1 MVGIQLYF
9 ILCSLYCRKTRMP
22 TSRFQIGDTVMGRWP
37 GSNLYYEV
45 KVLSYD
51 KKTLLY
57 TVIYKDGTE
66 LELKESDITSLTI
79 FKQGVA
85 RSRSRSRS
93 RSPGRPR
100 RSRSRSPARTSRR
113 SSSRTTDV
121 RKEKLKEV
129 LEVRLTPVP
138 MTHENNSN
146 SKHEKKEEN
155 NTANTASTITEEK
168 TETESENQAGG
179 RYNLRRRK
187 DQGDVKTVELE
198 QKTETEVL
206 SQTKPPTAIKTTDL
220 EFRGRVGVFFL
231 MFLLPVAVLAS
242 LILCG
247 QKDASLQSFPLE
259 LPSLQ
264 SLWDWQVFGI
274 VLLWLLFQ
282 AVLSLLPVGKLV
294 EGMPLKNGKT
304 LKYRINGFY
313 ALLLTAVAVGVAVYQ
328 EVDLSY
334 IHAHFLQFYT
344 SALLIVTLLSV
355 YLFVRSRWASEDE
368 LAPGGNSGY
377 IIYDFF
383 MGRELNPRIKNFDIK
398 FFCEMRPGLMGWVLI
413 NFAMLQ
419 AEMKHQDLEN
429 PSPAMLLVNIFQLLW
444 VVDGFWHEEKLLTM
458 MDIVYDGF
466 GFMLTFGDL
475 TFVPFTF
482 TCQAYYLVS
491 HPNELS
497 VFWIITLITMNGI
510 GYYIFRKANS
520 QKFAFRKNPSDPAVS
535 HLKTIP
541 TATGKSLI
549 VSGLWGWVRHPNY
562 LGDIIM
568 GLAWSLPCG
577 FNHLIPYFYLIYL
590 FTLLVHRN
598 ARDEHQCRKKYGS
611 AWEEY
616 CKAVPY
622 RIFPGIY

>member
-1 MVGIQLYF
+1 
-9 ILCSLYCRKTRMP
+9 MP
-22 TSRFQIGDTVMGRWP
+22 ATRFQNGDTVMGRWP

-51 KKTLLY
+51 SKTRLY

-66 LELKESDITSLTI
+66 LELKESDITSMAI
-79 FKQGVA
+79 FKQGVT

-121 RKEKLKEV
+121 QVRREKLKEV

-138 MTHENNSN
+138 MKHENNSN

-155 NTANTASTITEEK
+155 NTDNTASTITEQK

-187 DQGDVKTVELE
+187 DQGDGKAVEME
-198 QKTETEVL
+198 KKEETEAL
-206 SQTKPPTAIKTTDL
+206 SQTKTPAAIKTTDL
-220 EFRGRVGVFFL
+220 EFGGRVGVFFL
-231 MFLLPVAVLAS
+231 MFVLPVAVLAL

-259 LPSLQ
+259 LPTLQ
-264 SLWDWQVFGI
+264 SLWDCQVFGI

-334 IHAHFLQFYT
+334 IHAHFLQFCT

-413 NFAMLQ
+413 NFAMLL
-419 AEMKHQDLEN
+419 AEMKVQNLEN

-475 TFVPFTF
+475 AFVPFTF
-482 TCQAYYLVS
+482 TCQAYYLVT
-491 HPNELS
+491 HPTELS
-497 VFWIITLITMNGI
+497 VFWIVTLITMNGV
-510 GYYIFRKANS
+510 GFYIFRKANS

-549 VSGLWGWVRHPNY
+549 VSGLWGFVRHPNY

-590 FTLLVHRN
+590 IALLVHRN
-598 ARDEHQCRKKYGS
+598 ARDERQCRKKYGS

>member
-1 MVGIQLYF
+1 
-9 ILCSLYCRKTRMP
+9 MP
-22 TSRFQIGDTVMGRWP
+22 ATRFQNGDTVMGRWP

-51 KKTLLY
+51 NKNRLY

-66 LELKESDITSLTI
+66 LELKESDITSMAI
-79 FKQGVA
+79 FKQGA
-85 RSRSRSRS
+85 TRSRSRSRS

-121 RKEKLKEV
+121 QVQRDKLKEV
-129 LEVRLTPVP
+129 LEVRLTPMP
-138 MTHENNSN
+138 MKHENNSN
-146 SKHEKKEEN
+146 SKNEKKEEN
-155 NTANTASTITEEK
+155 NTDNTASTIIEK

-187 DQGDVKTVELE
+187 DQGDGKAVEME
-198 QKTETEVL
+198 KKEETEAL
-206 SQTKPPTAIKTTDL
+206 SQTKTPAAIKTTDL
-220 EFRGRVGVFFL
+220 EFGGRVGVFLL
-231 MFLLPVAVLAS
+231 MFLLPLAVLAL
-242 LILCG
+242 LILSG

-259 LPSLQ
+259 LPTLQ
-264 SLWDWQVFGI
+264 SLWDTQVFGI

-282 AVLSLLPVGKLV
+282 AFLSLLPVGKLV

-313 ALLLTAVAVGVAVYQ
+313 ALLLTAVVVGVAVYQ
-328 EVDLSY
+328 GVDLSY
-334 IHAHFLQFYT
+334 IHAHFLQFCT

-413 NFAMLQ
+413 NFAMLL
-419 AEMKHQDLEN
+419 AEMKLQNLEN

-475 TFVPFTF
+475 AFVPFTF

-497 VFWIITLITMNGI
+497 VFWIVTLITMNGV

-535 HLKTIP
+535 HLKTIS
-541 TATGKSLI
+541 TATGNSLI
-549 VSGLWGWVRHPNY
+549 VSGLWGFVRHPNY

-590 FTLLVHRN
+590 IALLVHRN
-598 ARDEHQCRKKYGS
+598 ARDERQCRKKYGS

-622 RIFPGIY
+622 RIFPWIY

>member
-1 MVGIQLYF
+1 
-9 ILCSLYCRKTRMP
+9 MP
-22 TSRFQIGDTVMGRWP
+22 TARFQIGDTVMGRWP

-51 KKTLLY
+51 NKTRLY

-66 LELKESDITSLTI
+66 LELKESDITSLTV
-79 FKQGVA
+79 FKQGVT

-100 RSRSRSPARTSRR
+100 RSRSRSPARTPRR

-121 RKEKLKEV
+121 HKEKLKEA
-129 LEVRLTPVP
+129 LEVRLTPVVRSLQFNVILDCVGIHSTNL
-138 MTHENNSN
+138 MQYVGLNNFATN
-146 SKHEKKEEN
+146 KKLKK
-155 NTANTASTITEEK
+155 SRIW
-168 TETESENQAGG
+168 
-179 RYNLRRRK
+179 
-187 DQGDVKTVELE
+187 
-198 QKTETEVL
+198 
-206 SQTKPPTAIKTTDL
+206 SQSL
-220 EFRGRVGVFFL
+220 QQSVFFL
-231 MFLLPVAVLAS
+231 MFLLPVAVLAL

-259 LPSLQ
+259 LPALE
-264 SLWDWQVFGI
+264 SLWDCQVFGI

-313 ALLLTAVAVGVAVYQ
+313 ALLLTAVAVGVAMYQ

-344 SALLIVTLLSV
+344 SALLIVTLLSI
-355 YLFVRSRWASEDE
+355 YLFIRSRWASEDE

-413 NFAMLQ
+413 NFVMLQ
-419 AEMKHQDLEN
+419 AEMKHQNLEN

-475 TFVPFTF
+475 AFVPFTF

-497 VFWIITLITMNGI
+497 AFWIITLIIMNGV

-541 TATGKSLI
+541 TATGESLI

-590 FTLLVHRN
+590 ITLLVHRN

-611 AWEEY
+611 AWDEY
-616 CKAVPY
+616 CKAVPF

>member
-1 MVGIQLYF
+1 
-9 ILCSLYCRKTRMP
+9 MP
-22 TSRFQIGDTVMGRWP
+22 TARFQIGDTVMGRWP

-51 KKTLLY
+51 NKTLLY

-66 LELKESDITSLTI
+66 LELKESDITSLTV
-79 FKQGVA
+79 FKQGG

-100 RSRSRSPARTSRR
+100 RSRSRSPARTPRR

-138 MTHENNSN
+138 LTHENNSN
-146 SKHEKKEEN
+146 SRHEKKEEN
-155 NTANTASTITEEK
+155 NTASAVTEEK

-179 RYNLRRRK
+179 RYNLRHRK
-187 DQGDVKTVELE
+187 DQGDGKTVELE
-198 QKTETEVL
+198 QKTETAVL

-220 EFRGRVGVFFL
+220 EFGGRVGVFFL
-231 MFLLPVAVLAS
+231 MFLLPVAVLAL

-259 LPSLQ
+259 LPALQ

-282 AVLSLLPVGKLV
+282 AVLSLLPFGKLV

-304 LKYRINGFY
+304 LKYRINGVY

-355 YLFVRSRWASEDE
+355 YLFVRSRWASQDE

-377 IIYDFF
+377 VIYDFF

-398 FFCEMRPGLMGWVLI
+398 FFCEMRPGLLGWVLI

-419 AEMKHQDLEN
+419 AEMKHQNLEN

-475 TFVPFTF
+475 AFVPFTF

-491 HPNELS
+491 HPSELS
-497 VFWIITLITMNGI
+497 VFWIITLITMNGV

-520 QKFAFRKNPSDPAVS
+520 QKFVFRKNPSDPAVS

-549 VSGLWGWVRHPNY
+549 VSGLWGWLRHPNY
-562 LGDIIM
+562 LGDIFM

-590 FTLLVHRN
+590 ITLLVHRN
-598 ARDEHQCRKKYGS
+598 ARDDRQCRKKYGS

>member
-1 MVGIQLYF
+1 
-9 ILCSLYCRKTRMP
+9 
-22 TSRFQIGDTVMGRWP
+22 MGRWP

-45 KVLSYD
+45 KVLNYD
-51 KKTLLY
+51 SKSRLY

-66 LELKESDITSLTI
+66 LELKDSDITSLTM
-79 FKQGVA
+79 FKQGST

-93 RSPGRPR
+93 RSPARNR
-100 RSRSRSPARTSRR
+100 RSSRSPARTSRR
-113 SSSRTTDV
+113 SSSRTAELH
-121 RKEKLKEV
+121 REKLKEV
-129 LEVRLTPVP
+129 LEVRLIPVAIP
-138 MTHENNSN
+138 HENNSN
-146 SKHEKKEEN
+146 SKPEKKEEN
-155 NTANTASTITEEK
+155 NTATKVIELQK
-168 TETESENQAGG
+168 TETESENQGG

-187 DQGDVKTVELE
+187 DQGDSKPVEV
-198 QKTETEVL
+198 ETKEEEKETLV
-206 SQTKPPTAIKTTDL
+206 QAKVPAAVKTTDL
-220 EFRGRVGVFFL
+220 EFGGGVGVFLL
-231 MFLLPVAVLAS
+231 MLLLPMAVLAL

-247 QKDASLQSFPLE
+247 QKDASLQNFPLE
-259 LPSLQ
+259 IPPLQ

-274 VLLWLLFQ
+274 VVLWLLFQ
-282 AVLSLLPVGKLV
+282 AVLALLPVGKVV
-294 EGMPLKNGKT
+294 EGMPLKNRET

-313 ALLLTAVAVGVAVYQ
+313 ALVLTAVVVGVAVYQ
-328 EVDLSY
+328 EVDLGY

-344 SALLIVTLLSV
+344 SALVIVTLLSI
-355 YLFVRSRWASEDE
+355 YLFIRSRWASDSN

-377 IIYDFF
+377 IMYDFF

-398 FFCEMRPGLMGWVLI
+398 FFCEMRPGLIGWVLI
-413 NFAMLQ
+413 NFAMLL
-419 AEMKHQDLEN
+419 AEMKHQNLEY
-429 PSPAMLLVNIFQLLW
+429 PSPAMLLVNGFQLLW
-444 VVDGFWHEEKLLTM
+444 VVDGIWHEEKLLTM

-475 TFVPFTF
+475 AFVPFTF

-491 HPNELS
+491 HPNDLC
-497 VFWIITLITMNGI
+497 VFWITTLIAMNGV

-520 QKFAFRKNPSDPAVS
+520 QKFAFRKNPSDPAVC

-541 TATGKSLI
+541 TATGNSLI
-549 VSGLWGWVRHPNY
+549 VSGLWGFVHHPNY

-577 FNHLIPYFYLIYL
+577 FNHVIPYFYLIYL
-590 FTLLVHRN
+590 ITLLVHRN
-598 ARDEHQCRKKYGS
+598 TRDERQCRKKYGS

>member
-1 MVGIQLYF
+1 
-9 ILCSLYCRKTRMP
+9 MP
-22 TSRFQIGDTVMGRWP
+22 TARFQIGDTVMGRWP

-51 KKTLLY
+51 NKTRLY

-79 FKQGVA
+79 FKQGGS

-100 RSRSRSPARTSRR
+100 RSRSRSPARTSRQ

-121 RKEKLKEV
+121 RKEKLKEA
-129 LEVRLTPVP
+129 LEVRLTPVV
-138 MTHENNSN
+138 
-146 SKHEKKEEN
+146 KRL
-155 NTANTASTITEEK
+155 EK

-187 DQGDVKTVELE
+187 DQGDGKTVELE
-198 QKTETEVL
+198 QKTETETL
-206 SQTKPPTAIKTTDL
+206 PQTKPPTASAIKTTDL
-220 EFRGRVGVFFL
+220 EFGGRVGVFFL
-231 MFLLPVAVLAS
+231 MFLLPVAVLAL

-259 LPSLQ
+259 LPALQ
-264 SLWDWQVFGI
+264 SLWDCQVFGI

-313 ALLLTAVAVGVAVYQ
+313 ALLLTAVAVGVAMYQ

-344 SALLIVTLLSV
+344 SALLIVTLLSI
-355 YLFVRSRWASEDE
+355 YLFIRSRWASEDE

-413 NFAMLQ
+413 NFAMLR
-419 AEMKHQDLEN
+419 AEMKHQNLEN

-475 TFVPFTF
+475 AFVPFTF

-497 VFWIITLITMNGI
+497 AFWIITLITMNGV

-541 TATGKSLI
+541 TATGESLI

-590 FTLLVHRN
+590 ITLLVHRN
-598 ARDEHQCRKKYGS
+598 ARDERQCRKKYGS
-611 AWEEY
+611 AWYEY

>member
-1 MVGIQLYF
+1 
-9 ILCSLYCRKTRMP
+9 MP
-22 TSRFQIGDTVMGRWP
+22 TARFQIGDTVMGRWP

-51 KKTLLY
+51 NKARLY

-66 LELKESDITSLTI
+66 LELKESDITSLTV

-129 LEVRLTPVP
+129 LEVRLTPVV
-138 MTHENNSN
+138 
-146 SKHEKKEEN
+146 
-155 NTANTASTITEEK
+155 I
-168 TETESENQAGG
+168 
-179 RYNLRRRK
+179 R
-187 DQGDVKTVELE
+187 
-198 QKTETEVL
+198 
-206 SQTKPPTAIKTTDL
+206 
-220 EFRGRVGVFFL
+220 
-231 MFLLPVAVLAS
+231 
-242 LILCG
+242 
-247 QKDASLQSFPLE
+247 
-259 LPSLQ
+259 
-264 SLWDWQVFGI
+264 
-274 VLLWLLFQ
+274 
-282 AVLSLLPVGKLV
+282 LV
-294 EGMPLKNGKT
+294 C
-304 LKYRINGFY
+304 FY

-419 AEMKHQDLEN
+419 AEMKHQNLEN

-475 TFVPFTF
+475 AFVPFTF

-497 VFWIITLITMNGI
+497 LFWIITLITMNGV

-590 FTLLVHRN
+590 ITLLVHRN
-598 ARDEHQCRKKYGS
+598 ARDERQCRKKYGS

>member
-1 MVGIQLYF
+1 
-9 ILCSLYCRKTRMP
+9 MP
-22 TSRFQIGDTVMGRWP
+22 AARFQIGDIVMGRWP
-37 GSNLYYEV
+37 GSSLYYEV

-51 KKTLLY
+51 SKTRLY
-57 TVIYKDGTE
+57 TVIYIKDGTE
-66 LELKESDITSLTI
+66 LELKDSDITSLTV
-79 FKQGVA
+79 FKQGA
-85 RSRSRSRS
+85 GRSRSRSRS
-93 RSPGRPR
+93 RSPGRTR
-100 RSRSRSPARTSRR
+100 RSRSRSPARTPRR
-113 SSSRTTDV
+113 SSTRTAELH
-121 RKEKLKEV
+121 REKLRDV
-129 LEVRLTPVP
+129 LEVRLTPVVVS
-138 MTHENNSN
+138 HENNSN
-146 SKHEKKEEN
+146 SKHDKKDEN
-155 NTANTASTITEEK
+155 NTATKVIELQK
-168 TETESENQAGG
+168 TETEFENQAGG

-187 DQGDVKTVELE
+187 DQGDGKPEEKEEEEERLI
-198 QKTETEVL
+198 L
-206 SQTKPPTAIKTTDL
+206 AKPPAAIKTTDL
-220 EFRGRVGVFFL
+220 EFGGRVGVFFL
-231 MFLLPVAVLAS
+231 MLFLPVAVLAL

-247 QKDASLQSFPLE
+247 QKDASLQNFPLE
-259 LPSLQ
+259 LPPLE

-282 AVLSLLPVGKLV
+282 AVLALIPIGKVV
-294 EGMPLKNGKT
+294 EGMPLKNGET

-313 ALLLTAVAVGVAVYQ
+313 ALVLTTLVVGVAVYQ

-344 SALLIVTLLSV
+344 SALVIVSLLSI
-355 YLFVRSRWASEDE
+355 YLFVRSRWASKRN

-413 NFAMLQ
+413 NFAMLL
-419 AEMKHQDLEN
+419 AEMKHQNLEN
-429 PSPAMLLVNIFQLLW
+429 PSPAMLLVNGFQLLW
-444 VVDGFWHEEKLLTM
+444 VVDGIWHEEKLLTM

-466 GFMLTFGDL
+466 GFMLAFGDL
-475 TFVPFTF
+475 AFVPFTF

-491 HPNELS
+491 HPNDLS
-497 VFWIITLITMNGI
+497 VFWIVTLITMNGV

-541 TATGKSLI
+541 TATGKSLL
-549 VSGLWGWVRHPNY
+549 VSGLWGFVRHPNY

-590 FTLLVHRN
+590 ITLLVHRN
-598 ARDEHQCRKKYGS
+598 ARDERQCRKKYGS

-622 RIFPGIY
+622 RIFPRIY

>member
-1 MVGIQLYF
+1 
-9 ILCSLYCRKTRMP
+9 MP
-22 TSRFQIGDTVMGRWP
+22 TARFQIGDTVMGRWP

-51 KKTLLY
+51 SKTRLY

-79 FKQGVA
+79 FKQGVE

-93 RSPGRPR
+93 RSPGRQR

-138 MTHENNSN
+138 LTHENNSN

-155 NTANTASTITEEK
+155 NTANADSTITEEK

-187 DQGDVKTVELE
+187 DQGDGKTVELE
-198 QKTETEVL
+198 QKTEMETL
-206 SQTKPPTAIKTTDL
+206 SKTKPPAASAIKTTDL
-220 EFRGRVGVFFL
+220 EFGGRVGVFFL
-231 MFLLPVAVLAS
+231 MFLLPVAVLAL

-259 LPSLQ
+259 LPALQ
-264 SLWDWQVFGI
+264 SLWDSQVFGI

-282 AVLSLLPVGKLV
+282 AVLSLLPVGKLA
-294 EGMPLKNGKT
+294 EGMPLKIGKT

-313 ALLLTAVAVGVAVYQ
+313 ALLLMAVAVGVALYQ

-344 SALLIVTLLSV
+344 SALLIVTLLSI
-355 YLFVRSRWASEDE
+355 YLFIRSRWASEVE

-377 IIYDFF
+377 FIYDFF

-419 AEMKHQDLEN
+419 AEMKHQNLEN

-475 TFVPFTF
+475 AFVPFTF

-497 VFWIITLITMNGI
+497 VFWIITLIAMNGV

-549 VSGLWGWVRHPNY
+549 VSGLWGCVRHPNY

-590 FTLLVHRN
+590 ITLLVHRN
-598 ARDEHQCRKKYGS
+598 ARDERQCRKKYGS
-611 AWEEY
+611 AWDEY

>member
-1 MVGIQLYF
+1 
-9 ILCSLYCRKTRMP
+9 MP
-22 TSRFQIGDTVMGRWP
+22 TARFQIGDTVMGRWP

-51 KKTLLY
+51 NKTRLY

-79 FKQGVA
+79 FKQGVS

-100 RSRSRSPARTSRR
+100 RSRSRSPARTSRQ

-121 RKEKLKEV
+121 RKEKLKEA
-129 LEVRLTPVP
+129 LEVRLTPVV
-138 MTHENNSN
+138 
-146 SKHEKKEEN
+146 KRL
-155 NTANTASTITEEK
+155 EK

-187 DQGDVKTVELE
+187 DQGDGKTVELE
-198 QKTETEVL
+198 QKTETETL
-206 SQTKPPTAIKTTDL
+206 PQTKPPTASAIKTTDL
-220 EFRGRVGVFFL
+220 EFGGRVGVFFL
-231 MFLLPVAVLAS
+231 MFLLPVAVLAL
-242 LILCG
+242 LILGG

-259 LPSLQ
+259 LPALQ
-264 SLWDWQVFGI
+264 SLWDCQVFGI

-313 ALLLTAVAVGVAVYQ
+313 ALLLTAVAVGVAMYQ
-328 EVDLSY
+328 EGDLSY

-344 SALLIVTLLSV
+344 SALLIVTLLSI
-355 YLFVRSRWASEDE
+355 YLFIRSRWASEDE

-419 AEMKHQDLEN
+419 AEMKHQNLEN

-475 TFVPFTF
+475 AFVPFTF

-497 VFWIITLITMNGI
+497 AFWIITLITMNGV

-541 TATGKSLI
+541 TATGESLI

-590 FTLLVHRN
+590 ITLLVHRN

-611 AWEEY
+611 AWDEY

>member
-1 MVGIQLYF
+1 
-9 ILCSLYCRKTRMP
+9 MP
-22 TSRFQIGDTVMGRWP
+22 
-37 GSNLYYEV
+37 
-45 KVLSYD
+45 
-51 KKTLLY
+51 
-57 TVIYKDGTE
+57 
-66 LELKESDITSLTI
+66 
-79 FKQGVA
+79 
-85 RSRSRSRS
+85 
-93 RSPGRPR
+93 
-100 RSRSRSPARTSRR
+100 
-113 SSSRTTDV
+113 
-121 RKEKLKEV
+121 
-129 LEVRLTPVP
+129 
-138 MTHENNSN
+138 HENNSN

-155 NTANTASTITEEK
+155 NTANRASTITEEK

-179 RYNLRRRK
+179 RYNLRHRK
-187 DQGDVKTVELE
+187 DQGDGKTVELE
-198 QKTETEVL
+198 QKTETGVL
-206 SQTKPPTAIKTTDL
+206 SQTKPPAAIKTTDL
-220 EFRGRVGVFFL
+220 EFGGRVGVFFL
-231 MFLLPVAVLAS
+231 MFLLPVTVLAL

-259 LPSLQ
+259 LPALQ

-282 AVLSLLPVGKLV
+282 AVFSLLPVGKLV

-419 AEMKHQDLEN
+419 AEMKHQNLEN

-475 TFVPFTF
+475 AFVPFTF
-482 TCQAYYLVS
+482 TFSATC
-491 HPNELS
+491 
-497 VFWIITLITMNGI
+497 FLINYTRKMLIKLLQNTI
-510 GYYIFRKANS
+510 SIFGYYIFRKANS
-520 QKFAFRKNPSDPAVS
+520 QKFTFRKNPSDPAVS

-590 FTLLVHRN
+590 ITLLVHRN
-598 ARDEHQCRKKYGS
+598 ARDERQCRKKYGS